1 MILIPPHML
10 IPTRL
15 LSIAALALLPGAA
28 MAQKQVVIPQG
39 TNASATLSPA
49 VRIGDLLYLSGQL
62 PARGDS
68 TIEGQTKSA
77 LEKMNPILAAAGTS
91 SANIVKCTVF
101 LVDVKDFAGMNKAYA
116 EFFPEGAAG
125 ALHGRRRG
133 TRVPGRETRGR
144 VHRGGSEMTA

>member
-1 MILIPPHML
+1 ML
-10 IPTRL
+10 QPTRF
-15 LSIAALALLPGAA
+15 LSIAALALLPGVAI
-28 MAQKQVVIPQG
+28 AQRQVVIPQG
-39 TNASATLSPA
+39 QNASATLSPA

-101 LVDVKDFAGMNKAYA
+101 LVDIKDFQGMNKAYA
-116 EFFPEGAAG
+116 EFFPKEPPARSTVVVAALVTPGAKLEVECIA
-125 ALHGRRRG
+125 ALK
-133 TRVPGRETRGR
+133 
-144 VHRGGSEMTA
+144 